1 MEESEDEAAADD
13 DPSSVIKERLDED
26 DEDEGDVFLTS
37 RDYRLQL
44 RVRVQY
50 GCPPTLGLKKYSY
63 LLNLLNTLQVLTS
76 RFCCCCCVLLVST
89 PGCCCC
95 C

>member
-1 MEESEDEAAADD
+1 MEKSEDEATADD
-13 DPSSVIKERLDED
+13 DPRSVIKQRLDED

-50 GCPPTLGLKKYSY
+50 GCPTTLRLK
-63 LLNLLNTLQVLTS
+63 
-76 RFCCCCCVLLVST
+76 
-89 PGCCCC
+89 
-95 C
+95 